1 MTQASSEE
9 ATTLL
14 KTFFLKNPATRFVR
28 LQWVDYSGVMRTRI
42 VTRKRCEEFAAGSD
56 HYSLAGNCLRMAIL
70 FIPQYYGEDPQEWRL
85 CPDWTTLKP
94 CGFAA
99 GHASVMCFVAQAE
112 APDPF
117 ARCPRHLLNNVLRQF
132 QTEHQSNFLLG
143 FEIEFVLLDDES
155 NLVNSLDSIGA
166 YSLTAGLRGRN
177 LIMME
182 EIVSALE
189 TAGIPVYHFHVEIP
203 DQLEIALAPL
213 PPMQAIDAYMFAQE
227 AIRAIGI
234 HHEVR
239 ASLAPRPVLK
249 GPQNGCHV
257 HMSMNP
263 PKSPTAFIEGIM
275 HKMKSLCAL
284 GMPTYDS
291 YFRVVEDGAGLW
303 IGWGHQNR
311 DLPVRRI
318 SDNRWELRFA
328 DCTANMYLLVAA
340 VVRAGAAGMAQ
351 GAKPPRWK
359 DCHKE
364 LGGLTEADLA
374 AFGILE
380 RMPGSFAI
388 ALEAAKRDED
398 LKKWIGEEIFTQYV
412 RLKEKEMEAM
422 HTMTDET
429 RRRRSLV
436 FF

>member
-1 MTQASSEE
+1 MTQTSSEE
-9 ATTLL
+9 ATALL
-14 KTFFLKNPATRFVR
+14 KSFFLKNPATRFVR
-28 LQWVDYSGVMRTRI
+28 LQWVDYSGVIRTRI

-94 CGFAA
+94 CEFAA

-117 ARCPRHLLNNVLRQF
+117 ARCPRHLLSNVLRQF
-132 QTEHQSNFLLG
+132 QTDHQSNFLLG

-257 HMSMNP
+257 H
-263 PKSPTAFIEGIM
+263 I
-275 HKMKSLCAL
+275 
-284 GMPTYDS
+284 

-351 GAKPPRWK
+351 DAKSLRWK

-364 LGGLTEADLA
+364 LGGLAEADLA

-380 RMPGSFAI
+380 RMPSNFAI

-398 LKKWIGEEIFTQYV
+398 LKGWIGEEIFTQYV

-422 HTMTDET
+422 YTMTDET